1 MNILAQDIKY
11 LQGVGPQRA
20 TLLAKELG
28 ITTVGDLLT
37 YYPYKYIDRSHIYK
51 ICDIDGNMPYVQ
63 LCGQILSFD
72 SVGEGYA
79 KRLIAHFADKT
90 GVVDLVW
97 FQGIKYATKNYDCRK
112 SYIVFGKPT
121 VFNGRIQIAHPEIE
135 AAPDHLKAQ
144 AQTTGNLFSTSSVNP
159 NLQEESIDSQPTAF
173 KGLCP
178 SYNTSEKMK
187 KSGLTSAGM
196 AKLTANMFKVLKDPL
211 PETLPPYIVSQH
223 RLMPYDEAVR
233 NIHYPTSAEALRR
246 AKLRLKFEELF
257 YVQLNILRYIKD
269 RQLRYKG
276 IVFNTIGEHFNN
288 FFYNHL
294 PFQLTD
300 AQKRVIKEIRTD
312 MKSGRQM
319 NRLLQG
325 DVGSGKTLV
334 ALMVAL
340 IAIDNK
346 CQACIMAPTE
356 ILAEQH
362 LATLRKMLGDMPV
375 RVELLTGT
383 VKGKRRTEVFDAL
396 VNGEVNIL
404 VGTHAVIE
412 DNVLFHRL
420 GLVVIDEQ
428 HRFGVSQRAKLWMKN
443 SVPPHVLVMTA
454 TPIPRTLAMTL
465 YGDLDVSVI
474 DQLPPGR
481 KPIRTIH
488 MFDAHRQ
495 RIYDLMHRELQL
507 GRQIYI
513 VYPLI
518 EEQKN
523 APSAISKKG
532 TNKDKLALKDLEAG
546 FEEISQAFPNY
557 KVSKVHGRMKPA
569 DKDAEMQR
577 FANQQTHI
585 LVSTTVIEVG
595 VNVPNASVMIIENA
609 ERFGLS
615 QLHQL
620 RGRVGRGADQSY
632 CILVTKYELSS
643 TTRQR
648 IQVMV
653 DTTDGFEIAEQDLK
667 LRGPGDLEGT
677 QQSGM
682 AFDLKIANLA
692 HDGQILTLARD
703 TAQSVI
709 DSDPEE
715 RNQQNNILWTRL
727 RQLRKSSINWGAIS

>member
-20 TLLAKELG
+20 TLLANELG
-28 ITTVGDLLT
+28 ITTVGDLLS
-37 YYPYKYIDRSHIYK
+37 YYPYKHIDRSRIYK
-51 ICDIDGNMPYVQ
+51 INEIDGNMPHVQ
-63 LCGQILSFD
+63 VCGQIFSFE
-72 SVGEGYA
+72 SVGEGRS
-79 KRLIAHFADKT
+79 KRLIAHFADGT
-90 GVVDLVW
+90 GSIDLVW
-97 FQGIKYATKNYDCRK
+97 FQGIKYALKNYDCRK
-112 SYIVFGKPT
+112 SYIVFGKPS
-121 VFNGRIQIAHPEIE
+121 VFNGKIQIAHPEIE
-135 AAPDHLKAQ
+135 NAPEQLKAQ
-144 AQTTGNLFSTSSVNP
+144 ARTTGSLFEEQPINHNLK
-159 NLQEESIDSQPTAF
+159 DSELDIQPTVF

-187 KSGLTSAGM
+187 KSGLTSSSM
-196 AKLTANMFKVLKDPL
+196 AKLTANMFKLLKQHPL
-211 PETLPPYIVSQH
+211 PETLPPYIIAQH
-223 RLMPYDEAVR
+223 HLMSFNEAVR
-233 NIHYPTSAEALRR
+233 NIHYPSSPEALRH
-246 AKLRLKFEELF
+246 AQLRLKFEELF
-257 YVQLNILRYIKD
+257 YIQLNILRYVKD
-269 RQLRYKG
+269 RQLRYRG
-276 IVFNTIGEHFNN
+276 IVFNTIGDNFNS

-294 PFQLTD
+294 PFELTN

-340 IAIDNK
+340 IAIDNGH
-346 CQACIMAPTE
+346 QACIMAPTE

-362 LATLRKMLGDMPV
+362 LNTLRQFLGNLPV

-383 VKGKRRTEVFDAL
+383 VKGKKRAAVLEGL
-396 VNGEVNIL
+396 VTGDIHIL

-412 DNVLFHRL
+412 DNVLFNKL

-428 HRFGVSQRAKLWMKN
+428 HRFGVAQRAKLWMKN

-465 YGDLDVSVI
+465 YGDLDVSII
-474 DQLPPGR
+474 DELPPGR
-481 KPIRTIH
+481 KPIRTVH
-488 MFDAHRQ
+488 MFDAHRP
-495 RIYDLMHRELQL
+495 RIYELMNRELSL

-518 EEQKN
+518 KETEKM
-523 APSAISKKG
+523 
-532 TNKDKLALKDLEAG
+532 DMKDLEAG
-546 FEEISQAFPNY
+546 FEEISKTFPNH
-557 KVSKVHGRMKPA
+557 KVGKVHGKMKPA
-569 DKDAEMQR
+569 DKDFEMQR
-577 FANQQTHI
+577 FANHETHI

-620 RGRVGRGADQSY
+620 RGRVGRGAEQSY
-632 CILVTKYELSS
+632 CVLVTKYEIGD
-643 TTRQR
+643 TTRKR
-648 IQVMV
+648 VQVMV

-692 HDGQILTLARD
+692 RDGQILTIARD
-703 TAQSVI
+703 AAQSVI
-709 DSDPEE
+709 SSDPEE
-715 RNQQNNILWTRL
+715 RNPQNDILWRRL
-727 RQLRKSSINWGAIS
+727 RELRKSNINWGAIS